1 MERALRILADVRTD
15 LEKELPSKDGFQ
27 IKEAV
32 TAALFIIG
40 IIAVIMV
47 IYSGILYI
55 TAAGDAGKLAKAK
68 NSLIW
73 SIVGLAVVI
82 LSYAIVRFVIGAF

>member
-15 LEKELPSKDGFQ
+15 IEKELPSKDGFQ

-32 TAALFIIG
+32 TAVLFIIG
-40 IIAVIMV
+40 IVAVIMV

-73 SIVGLAVVI
+73 SIAGLAVVI